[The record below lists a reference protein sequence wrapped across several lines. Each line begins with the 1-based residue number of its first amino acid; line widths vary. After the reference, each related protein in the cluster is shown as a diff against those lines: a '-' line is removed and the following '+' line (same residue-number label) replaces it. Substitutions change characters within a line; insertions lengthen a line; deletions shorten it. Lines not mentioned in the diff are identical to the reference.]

1 VPSKDIALKDIF
13 EEIPHRLSKIL
24 APAPIKELL
33 PTNFPSTELRVDFLA
48 RLEDESILH
57 MEFQSFND
65 TNMPWRMLR
74 YYTAIAEKYKTH
86 NIKQLV
92 VYVGNEKL
100 RMKSSFKI
108 KNLVFKYEILDIR
121 QIDCKVLLESPD
133 PMDRL
138 LACLCKVE
146 DEVYL
151 IEKLIKTMEG
161 MNEEERKD
169 YLLKALT
176 LTELRPN
183 LRIRLTEEVKP
194 MPIVVRPE
202 DIKLSK
208 KKLRKD
214 VLYRLGLEEGKQIG
228 LEEGRKEGEI
238 IGIEKGKQIGLEE
251 GKQIGLE
258 EGRKEGEVIGI
269 EKGRKIG
276 HEEGFL
282 KALQDTVLTLIR
294 GKLGQVP
301 EGVEVKIRGVRDREY
316 LNTLIE
322 KLINSGDVLEVLR
335 QERLLN

>member
-1 VPSKDIALKDIF
+1 VSSKDIALKDIF

-57 MEFQSFND
+57 IEFQSFND
-65 TNMPWRMLR
+65 PNMPFRMLR
-74 YYTAIAEKYKTH
+74 YYLAILERYPSSS
-86 NIKQLV
+86 IKQLL
-92 VYVGNEKL
+92 VYVGNRKL
-100 RMKSSFKI
+100 RMKSRLRLRNLSFS
-108 KNLVFKYEILDIR
+108 YEMIDIR

-146 DEVYL
+146 DEAYL
-151 IEKLIKTMEG
+151 IEKLMRTMEG

-183 LRIRLTEEVKP
+183 LRIKLTEEVRH

-202 DIKLSK
+202 DIKLPK

-214 VLYRLGLEEGKQIG
+214 ILYRLGLEEGKHIGFQEGEVIGIEKGKQIG
-228 LEEGRKEGEI
+228 FQEGEI
-238 IGIEKGKQIGLEE
+238 IGIEKGLLKSAQEMLIA
-251 GKQIGLE
+251 I
-258 EGRKEGEVIGI
+258 I
-269 EKGRKIG
+269 E
-276 HEEGFL
+276 
-282 KALQDTVLTLIR
+282 
-294 GKLGQVP
+294 GKLGYVP
-301 EGVEVKIRGVRDREY
+301 EEIANRIREIKDVEFLRSLAKKLVSTSEDFMQVLATELKI
-316 LNTLIE
+316 
-322 KLINSGDVLEVLR
+322 S
-335 QERLLN
+335 

>member
-1 VPSKDIALKDIF
+1 MPSKDIALKDIF
-13 EEIPHRLSKIL
+13 EEVPHRLSKIL
-24 APAPIKELL
+24 SPAPIKELL
-33 PTNFPSTELRVDFLA
+33 PTALPSAELRVDFLA
-48 RLEDESILH
+48 KLEDESILH

-65 TNMPWRMLR
+65 TNMPWKMLR
-74 YYTAIAEKYKTH
+74 YYTAIAEKYKTY

-100 RMKSSFKI
+100 RMKSYLKI
-108 KNLVFKYEILDIR
+108 KNLVFRYEILDIR
-121 QIDCKVLLESPD
+121 QIDCRVLLESPD

-151 IEKLIKTMEG
+151 IEKLIKTMEN

-169 YLLKALT
+169 YFLKALT

-183 LRIRLTEEVKP
+183 LRIRLTEEVRH

-202 DIKLSK
+202 DIKLPK

-214 VLYRLGLEEGKQIG
+214 ILYRLGLEEGK
-228 LEEGRKEGEI
+228 KEGEI

-251 GKQIGLE
+251 G
-258 EGRKEGEVIGI
+258 
-269 EKGRKIG
+269 
-276 HEEGFL
+276 FL

-294 GKLGQVP
+294 SRLGRVP
-301 EGVEVKIRGVRDREY
+301 EGVEVRVKGIRDREY
-316 LNTLIE
+316 LNALIE
-322 KLINSGDVLEVLR
+322 KLINSGDVLELLR
-335 QERLLN
+335 EERLLS

>member
-1 VPSKDIALKDIF
+1 MHSKDITLKDIF
-13 EEIPHRLSKIL
+13 EEIPQRLSKIL

-57 MEFQSFND
+57 IEFQSFND
-65 TNMPWRMLR
+65 PNMPFRMLR
-74 YYTAIAEKYKTH
+74 YYLAILERYP
-86 NIKQLV
+86 NSPIKQLL
-92 VYVGNEKL
+92 VYVGNRKL
-100 RMKSSFKI
+100 RMKSRLRLRNLSFS
-108 KNLVFKYEILDIR
+108 YEILDIR

-146 DEVYL
+146 DEAYL
-151 IEKLIKTMEG
+151 IEKLIKTMES

-183 LRIRLTEEVKP
+183 LRIRLTEEVRH

-202 DIKLSK
+202 DIRLPKRKLK
-208 KKLRKD
+208 KD
-214 VLYRLGLEEGKQIG
+214 ILYRL
-228 LEEGRKEGEI
+228 
-238 IGIEKGKQIGLEE
+238 GLEE

-269 EKGRKIG
+269 EKGKHIG
-276 HEEGFL
+276 LKEGLL
-282 KALQDTVLTLIR
+282 KSAQEMLIAIIE
-294 GKLGQVP
+294 GKLGYVP
-301 EGVEVKIRGVRDREY
+301 EEIANRIREIKDVEFLRSLAK
-316 LNTLIE
+316 
-322 KLINSGDVLEVLR
+322 KLVSTSEDFMQVLATELR
-335 QERLLN
+335 IP

>member
-1 VPSKDIALKDIF
+1 MPSKDIALKDIF
-13 EEIPHRLSKIL
+13 EEVPHRLSKIL

-48 RLEDESILH
+48 RLEDESVLH
-57 MEFQSFND
+57 IEFQSFND
-65 TNMPWRMLR
+65 PNMPFRMLR
-74 YYTAIAEKYKTH
+74 YYLAIWERYPSSP
-86 NIKQLV
+86 IKQIL
-92 VYVGNEKL
+92 VYVGNRKL
-100 RMKSSFKI
+100 RMKSRLRI
-108 KNLVFKYEILDIR
+108 RNLTFSYEILDIR
-121 QIDCKVLLESPD
+121 QIDCRVLLESPD

-151 IEKLIKTMEG
+151 IEKLIKTMES

-202 DIKLSK
+202 DIRLPKR
-208 KKLRKD
+208 KLRKD

-228 LEEGRKEGEI
+228 I
-238 IGIEKGKQIGLEE
+238 
-251 GKQIGLE
+251 E

-269 EKGRKIG
+269 EKGRQIG
-276 HEEGFL
+276 IQEGKQIGFQEGKQIGEL
-282 KALQDTVLTLIR
+282 EFAQKMVITITED
-294 GKLGQVP
+294 KLGYVP
-301 EGVEVKIRGVRDREY
+301 EGLEERVREIKDRDF
-316 LNTLIE
+316 LHTLIK
-322 KLINSGDVLEVLR
+322 KLINSEKVLEVLK
-335 QERLLN
+335 EELSI

>member
-1 VPSKDIALKDIF
+1 MSSKDIALKDIF

-57 MEFQSFND
+57 IEFQSFND
-65 TNMPWRMLR
+65 PNMPFRMLR
-74 YYTAIAEKYKTH
+74 YYIAILERYPSSP
-86 NIKQLV
+86 IKQLL
-92 VYVGNEKL
+92 VYVGNRKL
-100 RMKSSFKI
+100 RMKSRLRLGNLSFS
-108 KNLVFKYEILDIR
+108 YEMIDIR

-183 LRIRLTEEVKP
+183 LRIRLTEEVRH

-202 DIKLSK
+202 DIRLPKRKLK
-208 KKLRKD
+208 KD
-214 VLYRLGLEEGKQIG
+214 ILYRLGLEEGK
-228 LEEGRKEGEI
+228 R
-238 IGIEKGKQIGLEE
+238 IGLEE
-251 GKQIGLE
+251 GKQIGFQE
-258 EGRKEGEVIGI
+258 GEIIGIEKGRKEGEVIGI
-269 EKGRKIG
+269 EKGL
-276 HEEGFL
+276 L
-282 KALQDTVLTLIR
+282 KSAQDMVITLVE
-294 GKLGQVP
+294 GKLGYVP
-301 EGVEVKIRGVRDREY
+301 KGLEERVREIQDREF
-316 LNTLIE
+316 LHTLIK
-322 KLINSGDVLEVLR
+322 KLISSEKVLEVLK
-335 QERLLN
+335 EELNV

>member
-1 VPSKDIALKDIF
+1 MPSKDIALKDIF
-13 EEIPHRLSKIL
+13 EEVPQRLSKIL

-48 RLEDESILH
+48 RLEDDSILH
-57 MEFQSFND
+57 IEFQSFND
-65 TNMPWRMLR
+65 TNMPFRMLR
-74 YYTAIAEKYKTH
+74 YYLAILERYPS
-86 NIKQLV
+86 NPIKQLL
-92 VYVGNEKL
+92 VYVGNRKL
-100 RMKSSFKI
+100 RMKSRLKLR
-108 KNLVFKYEILDIR
+108 NLTFSYEILDIR
-121 QIDCKVLLESPD
+121 QIDCRVLLESPD

-183 LRIRLTEEVKP
+183 LRIKLTEEVKP

-214 VLYRLGLEEGKQIG
+214 ILYRLGLEEGKQIG
-228 LEEGRKEGEI
+228 LEEGK
-238 IGIEKGKQIGLEE
+238 
-251 GKQIGLE
+251 
-258 EGRKEGEVIGI
+258 KEGEVIGI
-269 EKGRKIG
+269 EKGL
-276 HEEGFL
+276 L
-282 KALQDTVLTLIR
+282 KSAQDMFIAVVEV
-294 GKLGQVP
+294 KLGYVP
-301 EGVEVKIRGVRDREY
+301 EGLEEKVREIKDRDF
-316 LNTLIE
+316 LHALIK
-322 KLINSGDVLEVLR
+322 KLITSEKVLEVLKK
-335 QERLLN
+335 ELNI

>member
-13 EEIPHRLSKIL
+13 EEVPHRLSKIL

-48 RLEDESILH
+48 RLEDESVLH
-57 MEFQSFND
+57 IEFQSFND
-65 TNMPWRMLR
+65 TNMPFRMLR
-74 YYTAIAEKYKTH
+74 YYLAILERYPSSP
-86 NIKQLV
+86 IKQLL
-92 VYVGNEKL
+92 VYVGNRKL
-100 RMKSSFKI
+100 RMKSRLKLR
-108 KNLVFKYEILDIR
+108 NLTFSYEILDIR

-202 DIKLSK
+202 DIKLPK
-208 KKLRKD
+208 RKLRKD
-214 VLYRLGLEEGKQIG
+214 ILYRLGLEE
-228 LEEGRKEGEI
+228 
-238 IGIEKGKQIGLEE
+238 GKQIGLEE

-269 EKGRKIG
+269 EKGKQIG
-276 HEEGFL
+276 FQEGEAIGIEKGKHIGLEEGLL
-282 KALQDTVLTLIR
+282 KSAQEMLIAVVEA
-294 GKLGQVP
+294 KLGYVP
-301 EGVEVKIRGVRDREY
+301 KGLEEGVREIKDRDF
-316 LNTLIE
+316 LHALIK
-322 KLINSGDVLEVLR
+322 KLITSEKVLEVLK
-335 QERLLN
+335 EELNI

>member
-1 VPSKDIALKDIF
+1 MSSKDITLKDIF
-13 EEIPHRLSKIL
+13 EEVPHRLSKIL
-24 APAPIKELL
+24 SPAPIKELL
-33 PTNFPSTELRVDFLA
+33 PTALPSTELRVDFLA

-100 RMKSSFKI
+100 RMKSSLKI

-121 QIDCKVLLESPD
+121 QIDCRVLLESPD

-183 LRIRLTEEVKP
+183 LRIKLTEEVKP

-202 DIKLSK
+202 DIKLPK

-228 LEEGRKEGEI
+228 LEEGKQ
-238 IGIEKGKQIGLEE
+238 IGLEEGKQIGLEE

-269 EKGRKIG
+269 EKGRKEGEVIG
-276 HEEGFL
+276 IEKGLL
-282 KALQDTVLTLIR
+282 KSAQEMLIAVVEA
-294 GKLGQVP
+294 KLGYVP
-301 EGVEVKIRGVRDREY
+301 KGLEERVKDIKDREF
-316 LNTLIE
+316 LHALIK
-322 KLINSGDVLEVLR
+322 KLITSEKVLEVLK
-335 QERLLN
+335 EELNI